1 MPGTGLGSG
10 ARGTQQPQPEIRPI
24 ERPERVGIV
33 VGVDG
38 SLSVLGAVAWAGVEA
53 TRRGVG
59 LHLVQV
65 LPPLRNSGSRS
76 EVPRGRARVLL
87 HRAMGAVGTVV
98 PDVPITMATIH
109 GSVGPALVSYA
120 AQAPLLVLGAP
131 GAGSVAMSAGRA
143 GTHVSTHAACPVV
156 VVPPKWAGS
165 WSPTPSLRPVVVG
178 VDDSDGGA
186 RALWFA
192 AEAAVRLG
200 VDLLAVAA
208 ENRFRIASPDG
219 PEREPLPSRL
229 AICRTSHP
237 GLSMRFRVVEAG
249 AAEALVRAARDA
261 QLVVVG
267 SRGRGTAAGALLG
280 STSQDLLRESPCPVV
295 VLSPRTPAPPA
306 LRSAMTPASA
316 TAPGNGGPAAHDAEN
331 QVETVPS

>member
-1 MPGTGLGSG
+1 MSGVGLSRGT
-10 ARGTQQPQPEIRPI
+10 RGTQQPQPEIRPI
-24 ERPERVGIV
+24 ECPDRVGVV

-65 LPPLRNSGSRS
+65 LPPSRDSGSRS
-76 EVPRGRARVLL
+76 GVPRGRARVLL
-87 HRAMGAVGTVV
+87 HRAMGAVGTVA
-98 PDVPITMATIH
+98 PDVPITMATVH
-109 GSVGPALVSYA
+109 GAVGPALVSCA
-120 AQAPLLVLGAP
+120 AQAQLLVLGAH
-131 GAGSVAMSAGRA
+131 GAGSVVMSAGRA

-165 WSPTPSLRPVVVG
+165 WSPTPSPRPVVVG

-208 ENRFRIASPDG
+208 ENRFETASPDG
-219 PEREPLPSRL
+219 PEREPLPSQL
-229 AICRTSHP
+229 AACRASHP
-237 GLSMRFRVVEAG
+237 GLTMRFRVVEAG

-267 SRGRGTAAGALLG
+267 SRGRGTAAGVLLG
-280 STSQDLLRESPCPVV
+280 STSQELLRESPCPVV

-306 LRSAMTPASA
+306 LR
-316 TAPGNGGPAAHDAEN
+316 PGEAGIGDSGN
-331 QVETVPS
+331 QVDRVPS

>member
-1 MPGTGLGSG
+1 
-10 ARGTQQPQPEIRPI
+10 
-24 ERPERVGIV
+24 
-33 VGVDG
+33 
-38 SLSVLGAVAWAGVEA
+38 
-53 TRRGVG
+53 
-59 LHLVQV
+59 
-65 LPPLRNSGSRS
+65 
-76 EVPRGRARVLL
+76 VLL
-87 HRAMGAVGTVV
+87 HRAMGAVGTVA
-98 PDVPITMATIH
+98 PDVPITMATMH
-109 GSVGPALVSYA
+109 GGVGPALVSYA
-120 AQAPLLVLGAP
+120 AHAQLLVLGAH
-131 GAGSVAMSAGRA
+131 GAGSAAMSAGRA

-178 VDDSDGGA
+178 VDGSEGGE

-192 AEAAVRLG
+192 ADSAVRLG

-208 ENRFRIASPDG
+208 EGRFRFTPPDG
-219 PEREPLPSRL
+219 PQREPLASQL
-229 AICRTSHP
+229 AICREGHP
-237 GLSMRFRVVEAG
+237 GLIAKFRVVEVR

-280 STSQDLLRESPCPVV
+280 STSQELLRESPCPVV

-306 LRSAMTPASA
+306 LRSTLTSASA
-316 TAPGNGGPAAHDAEN
+316 TTPGNGGPAHDGEN